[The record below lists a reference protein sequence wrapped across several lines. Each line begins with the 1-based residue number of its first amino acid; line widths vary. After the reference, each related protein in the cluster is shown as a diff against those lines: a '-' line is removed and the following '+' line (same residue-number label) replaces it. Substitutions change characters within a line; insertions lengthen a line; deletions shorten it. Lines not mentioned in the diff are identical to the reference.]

1 MTMMDISILLL
12 TILLF
17 GHNKVVGENTTAT
30 AGDYTVE
37 VLGQSGKINLK
48 QVSTGK
54 RILQVSPDSLDEYEN
69 AADTKVVGKHS
80 FSKFP
85 TEDFMFSTLK
95 DDTLY
100 NASVKKVT
108 FTTTITSMSNA
119 EVSFDMYLFME
130 NKTITVESGE
140 EYEVKEGSVKFNVN
154 IK

>member
-48 QVSTGK
+48 QVPTGK

-69 AADTKVVGKHS
+69 AADTKVVS
-80 FSKFP
+80 N
-85 TEDFMFSTLK
+85 TLSLLSYFTC
-95 DDTLY
+95 DVSLLY
-100 NASVKKVT
+100 EIKLGEN
-108 FTTTITSMSNA
+108 IILIIL
-119 EVSFDMYLFME
+119 LF
-130 NKTITVESGE
+130 
-140 EYEVKEGSVKFNVN
+140 
-154 IK
+154 

>member
-1 MTMMDISILLL
+1 
-12 TILLF
+12 
-17 GHNKVVGENTTAT
+17 
-30 AGDYTVE
+30 
-37 VLGQSGKINLK
+37 
-48 QVSTGK
+48 
-54 RILQVSPDSLDEYEN
+54 
-69 AADTKVVGKHS
+69 
-80 FSKFP
+80 
-85 TEDFMFSTLK
+85 MFSTLK